1 MGEQLRVA
9 DRKEWRSWLEKN
21 HSSRNAVWLLFY
33 KRHTGKPSMPYND
46 AVEEALCFGWIDSL
60 VKRVDDEQ
68 YVRKF
73 TPRKQGSVWSETNK
87 RRVERLVREG
97 RMTDAGLAKVEA
109 AKASGE
115 WSKHRVREKA
125 LEIPTFFRE
134 ALATNKKALENFN
147 ALAPSYK
154 RNIVGWVASAKR
166 KETRRRRLAE
176 AIGVLERC
184 EKLGLK

>member
-1 MGEQLRVA
+1 
-9 DRKEWRSWLEKN
+9 
-21 HSSRNAVWLLFY
+21 
-33 KRHTGKPSMPYND
+33 MPYSD

-87 RRVERLVREG
+87 RRVKRLVREG

-109 AKASGE
+109 AKTSGE
-115 WSKHRVREKA
+115 WAKHRVREKA
-125 LEIPTFFRE
+125 LEIPPFFRE

-147 ALAPSYK
+147 ALAPSCK
-154 RNIVGWVASAKR
+154 RNIVGWVASPKR
-166 KETRRRRLAE
+166 EKTRKRRLAE
-176 AIGVLERC
+176 AIGIMERG